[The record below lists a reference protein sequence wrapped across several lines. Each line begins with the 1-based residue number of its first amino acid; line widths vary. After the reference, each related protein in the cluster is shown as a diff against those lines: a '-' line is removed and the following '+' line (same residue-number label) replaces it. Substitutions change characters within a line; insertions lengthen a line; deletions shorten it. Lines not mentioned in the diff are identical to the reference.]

1 MFLPLGEGMRVSTI
15 QKLAFPKKYTNN
27 TSNVKIYNR
36 GHKNYIA
43 NLSKY
48 LNTMLLKTSINGI
61 LASPLL
67 AMVLSECCQMFR
79 FMGISCKGSLH
90 NNLFFFGP
98 SPQLWVGGD
107 QKS

>member
-79 FMGISCKGSLH
+79 FLEYHVREASITIVC
-90 NNLFFFGP
+90 FGHR
-98 SPQLWVGGD
+98 PQLWVGGD

>member
-61 LASPLL
+61 LAKTFCMLL
-67 AMVLSECCQMFR
+67 VSWC
-79 FMGISCKGSLH
+79 
-90 NNLFFFGP
+90 
-98 SPQLWVGGD
+98 
-107 QKS
+107 